1 MEITKHTQLRE
12 DIHKSMLLKY
22 FRQSDDDQIFHLPTI
37 PILANGVHKQVSE
50 EEAGNVVYVDVLSE
64 NADSKATLT
73 RVVGK
78 LHNIFV
84 TDLIQKRMFV
94 VGDAKVYDVFQS
106 LRLEYGN
113 HLNWLIPLPGDFH
126 ILYNYQKVVMK
137 AYGDAHLLKLPG
149 IEGRHQL
156 P

>member
-1 MEITKHTQLRE
+1 M
-12 DIHKSMLLKY
+12 
-22 FRQSDDDQIFHLPTI
+22 
-37 PILANGVHKQVSE
+37 
-50 EEAGNVVYVDVLSE
+50 
-64 NADSKATLT
+64 
-73 RVVGK
+73 
-78 LHNIFV
+78 
-84 TDLIQKRMFV
+84 
-94 VGDAKVYDVFQS
+94 VGDAKVYHVFQS

-137 AYGDAHLLKLPG
+137 VYGDACLLKLPG

>member
-1 MEITKHTQLRE
+1 MHLRQE
-12 DIHKSMLLKY
+12 V
-22 FRQSDDDQIFHLPTI
+22 F
-37 PILANGVHKQVSE
+37 SE
-50 EEAGNVVYVDVLSE
+50 K
-64 NADSKATLT
+64 ADSKATLT
-73 RVVGK
+73 KVVGE

-84 TDLIQKRMFV
+84 VDLIQKRMFV
-94 VGDAKVYDVFQS
+94 VGDAKVYDVLQS
-106 LRLEYGN
+106 LWLEYGN

-137 AYGDAHLLKLPG
+137 AYGDARLLKLPG